1 MDLLH
6 RLVAA
11 ELLLALFVT
20 VALDYLVGK
29 IKIGSF
35 VLGGVA
41 GTLLVGVIVG
51 QLAVNIDGGIK
62 GIFFALFRR
71 SSG

>member
-6 RLVAA
+6 RLVTA
-11 ELLLALFVT
+11 EPLLALFVT
-20 VALDYLVGK
+20 IALGYLVGK

-41 GTLLVGVIVG
+41 GTLLVGVIIG
-51 QLAVNIDGGIK
+51 QLGVNIDGGIK
-62 GIFFALFRR
+62 GIFFALFI
-71 SSG
+71 